1 MSVLSAKIHKQ
12 NPLYLSSPTTAGVM
26 SNTVVP
32 VSLLGI
38 TSYFCRHPVSVIVKT
53 SRQKNCLICFAC
65 LHFFFFRKVFI
76 LVSQWYN
83 AFTICNRCGISLRLM
98 IEN

>member
-65 LHFFFFRKVFI
+65 LHFFFFLEKSSYLSHNGIMHSQFVI
-76 LVSQWYN
+76 GVVSH
-83 AFTICNRCGISLRLM
+83 
-98 IEN
+98 